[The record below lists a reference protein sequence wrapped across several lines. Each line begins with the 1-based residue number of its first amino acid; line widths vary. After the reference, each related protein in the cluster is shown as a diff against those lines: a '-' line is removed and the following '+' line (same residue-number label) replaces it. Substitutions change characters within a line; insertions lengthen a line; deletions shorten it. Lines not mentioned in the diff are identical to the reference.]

1 MAKSKLIV
9 TKETKTG
16 RNVQFQDT
24 RNNRIMSD
32 KELISRLK
40 TGNSSYN
47 EDYCVKHDKNHKE
60 YISSKP
66 DGNKNNN
73 LEW

>member
-40 TGNSSYN
+40 TGNSTYN
-47 EDYCVKHDKNHKE
+47 EDYCVKHDKNRKE
-60 YISSKP
+60 YVYSKP
-66 DGNKNNN
+66 KKKKKNN
-73 LEW
+73 LG

>member
-9 TKETKTG
+9 TKETNTG
-16 RNVQFQDT
+16 RNIEFQDT

-32 KELISRLK
+32 KELISRLE

-47 EDYCVKHDKNHKE
+47 EDYCVKHDKNGNK
-60 YISSKP
+60 YVSSKP
-66 DGNKNNN
+66 DGNEKNN
-73 LEW
+73 LG

>member
-9 TKETKTG
+9 TRETKTG

-47 EDYCVKHDKNHKE
+47 EDYYVKHDKNRKE
-60 YISSKP
+60 YVSSKP
-66 DGNKNNN
+66 DGNEKNN
-73 LEW
+73 LG